1 MSAAQDNH
9 AETSSRG
16 KSFKPL
22 LILTALGIVFG
33 DIGTSPLYAF
43 KAGMD
48 AAGGLTPENIMGIV
62 SLIFWALTIVISI
75 EYVHFIM
82 RADNDGE
89 GGILALA
96 GLLTRDRHKPII
108 MAGALAGSALLYGD
122 GIITPA
128 ISVLSA
134 LEGLNTAEPFFAP
147 YIVPLTVVILLI
159 FFSIQRRGTASIA
172 KLFGPIM
179 LLFFISLF
187 VLGIRSVIL
196 TPEILHSVNPLYAAQ
211 FISNNIGIAMIVI
224 GSVFLVVTGGEA
236 LYADMGHVGRKPITQ
251 AWFFVVFPALMLN
264 YFGQGAHLLRNLD
277 KPLVNP
283 FYELAPASLV
293 IPLVILSTAATIIA
307 SQAMVSGVFSL
318 TKQAIA
324 LGRLPRLK
332 IIQTSGSEY
341 GQIYL
346 PAINF
351 MMALGTIILVITFK
365 KSENLV
371 AAYGIAVSGT
381 MVVTSILL
389 FGMMR
394 HAWKWSLWSTIVVA
408 GTFIFIEFMFFT
420 SNLTKFFDGGWL
432 PLTIGAVLFGVM
444 MVWQK
449 GTNACSQQI
458 RQMAESFDDFL
469 LRLDDPEIRRLPG
482 VAVFFTRMR
491 DKAPPLLTNQLKWN
505 HALHETVILMSIDV
519 LREPRVHARD
529 RLRIEPLGKGVI
541 RIIATYGYMQTPDIH
556 VILRWLPRL
565 ANLDVDP
572 GEATYYLWSEV
583 IVAAPENSVMPRWL
597 LNLFTFMR
605 RNGTRGS
612 DYFGLPQH
620 RVVEIGVH
628 LEI

>member
-1 MSAAQDNH
+1 M
-9 AETSSRG
+9 G
-16 KSFKPL
+16 KESVGEASHRERSFRPM

-43 KAGMD
+43 KAAMV
-48 AAGGLTPENIMGIV
+48 ASGGAEASSIMGII
-62 SLIFWALTIVISI
+62 SLIFWTLTIVISI
-75 EYVHFIM
+75 EYVHFVM

-96 GLLTRDRHKPII
+96 GLLTKERHRPII
-108 MAGALAGSALLYGD
+108 MGVALVGGTLLYGD

-134 LEGLNTAEPFFAP
+134 LEGLNTAEPLFKP
-147 YIVPLTVVILLI
+147 YVMPLTVLILLG
-159 FFSIQRRGTASIA
+159 FFVLQRRGTANIA

-179 LLFFISLF
+179 LLFFAVMLF
-187 VLGIRSVIL
+187 FGIRSVIQ
-196 TPEILHSVNPLYAAQ
+196 TPEILSAVNPIYAVH
-211 FISNNIGIAMIVI
+211 FIMQNFGISMIVV
-224 GSVFLVVTGGEA
+224 GAVFLAVTGGEA
-236 LYADMGHVGRKPITQ
+236 LYADMGHMGRRPITH

-264 YFGQGAHLLRNLD
+264 YFGQGALLLRNIG
-277 KPLVNP
+277 KPVVNP
-283 FYELAPASLV
+283 FYELVPSDWV
-293 IPLVILSTAATIIA
+293 IPFVVLSTLASIIA
-307 SQAMVSGVFSL
+307 SQAIISGVFSL

-351 MMALGTIILVITFK
+351 LMAVGTILLVVFFQH
-365 KSENLV
+365 SDNLA

-381 MVVTSILL
+381 MLITTWLLYGVMRYIWRWNSWSSLIIVGCFGILDSL
-389 FGMMR
+389 FF
-394 HAWKWSLWSTIVVA
+394 L
-408 GTFIFIEFMFFT
+408 
-420 SNLTKFFDGGWL
+420 SNMTKIFDGGWL
-432 PLTIGAVLFGVM
+432 PLLIAGLLFGIM
-444 MVWQK
+444 FVWQK
-449 GTNACSQQI
+449 GTNACTRQI

-529 RLRIEPLGKGVI
+529 RLRIEPLGKGII
-541 RIIATYGYMQTPDIH
+541 RITATYGYMQTPDIH

-565 ANLDVDP
+565 ANIDVDP

-583 IVAAPENSVMPRWL
+583 VVAAPENSVMPRWL

>member
-1 MSAAQDNH
+1 M
-9 AETSSRG
+9 
-16 KSFKPL
+16 
-22 LILTALGIVFG
+22 
-33 DIGTSPLYAF
+33 
-43 KAGMD
+43 
-48 AAGGLTPENIMGIV
+48 
-62 SLIFWALTIVISI
+62 IFWTLTVVISI

-82 RADNDGE
+82 RADNAGE

-96 GLLTRDRHKPII
+96 GLLTRERNKPII
-108 MAGALAGSALLYGD
+108 MIAALVGSVLLYGD

-147 YIVPLTVVILLI
+147 YVMPITVLILLV
-159 FFSIQRRGTASIA
+159 FFFFQRRGTASIA

-179 LLFFISLF
+179 LLFFITLF
-187 VLGIRSVIL
+187 VLGIKSVLL
-196 TPEILHSVNPLYAAQ
+196 TPEILQSVNPIHAFH
-211 FISNNIGIAMIVI
+211 FIAKNVGIAMIVV

-283 FYELAPASLV
+283 FYELAPSNLV
-293 IPLVILSTAATIIA
+293 IPFVILSTAATIIA

-351 MMALGTIILVITFK
+351 MMAFGTIFLVVVFRN
-365 KSENLV
+365 SENLV

-381 MVVTSILL
+381 MVITSFLL
-389 FGMMR
+389 FGVMR
-394 HAWKWSLWSTIVVA
+394 HIWKWSLWSTIIVV
-408 GTFIFIEFMFFT
+408 GTFILINLMFFT
-420 SNLTKFFDGGWL
+420 SNLTKVFDGGWL
-432 PLTIGAVLFGVM
+432 PLTIGAVLFGIMV
-444 MVWQK
+444 VWQR
-449 GTNACSQQI
+449 GTKACSQQI

-469 LRLDDPEIRRLPG
+469 VRLDDPEIRRLPG

-491 DKAPPLLTNQLKWN
+491 DMAPPLLTNQLKWN
-505 HALHETVILMSIDV
+505 RALHETVILMSIDV
-519 LREPRVHARD
+519 IREPRVHARD
-529 RLRIEPLGKGVI
+529 RLRIEPLGKGII

-583 IVAAPENSVMPRWL
+583 VVAAPENSVMPRWL

>member
-1 MSAAQDNH
+1 MTVGKDSG
-9 AETSSRG
+9 AEAGHRER
-16 KSFKPL
+16 SFRPM

-43 KAGMD
+43 KAAMVASGGSE
-48 AAGGLTPENIMGIV
+48 AATIMGII
-62 SLIFWALTIVISI
+62 SLIFWTLTIVISI
-75 EYVHFIM
+75 EYVHFVM

-96 GLLTRDRHKPII
+96 GLLTKERHRPII
-108 MAGALAGSALLYGD
+108 MAVALVGGALLYGD

-134 LEGLNTAEPFFAP
+134 LEGLNTAEPSFKP
-147 YIVPLTVVILLI
+147 YVMPLTVLILLG
-159 FFSIQRRGTASIA
+159 FFVLQRRGTANIA

-179 LLFFISLF
+179 LLFFGVMLF
-187 VLGIRSVIL
+187 FGIRSVIE
-196 TPEILHSVNPLYAAQ
+196 TPEILAAINPIYAVN
-211 FISNNIGIAMIVI
+211 FISQNFGISMIVV
-224 GSVFLVVTGGEA
+224 GAVFLAVTGGEA
-236 LYADMGHVGRKPITQ
+236 LYADMGHIGRRPITH

-264 YFGQGAHLLRNLD
+264 YFGQGALLLRNIG
-277 KPLVNP
+277 KPIVNP
-283 FYELAPASLV
+283 FYELVPSDWV
-293 IPLVILSTAATIIA
+293 IPFVVLSTLASIIA
-307 SQAMVSGVFSL
+307 SQAIISGVFSL

-346 PAINF
+346 PAINLL
-351 MMALGTIILVITFK
+351 MAVGTILLVVFFK
-365 KSENLV
+365 HSENLA

-381 MVVTSILL
+381 MLITTWLLYGVMRYIWRWRVWSSLLIVGCFGILDSL
-389 FGMMR
+389 FF
-394 HAWKWSLWSTIVVA
+394 L
-408 GTFIFIEFMFFT
+408 
-420 SNLTKFFDGGWL
+420 SNMTKVFDGGWL
-432 PLTIGAVLFGVM
+432 PLLIAGLLFGIMV
-444 MVWQK
+444 VWQK
-449 GTNACSQQI
+449 GTNACTRQI

-469 LRLDDPEIRRLPG
+469 LRLDDPEVRRLPG

-529 RLRIEPLGKGVI
+529 RLRIEPLGKGII
-541 RIIATYGYMQTPDIH
+541 RITATYGYMQTPDIH

-565 ANLDVDP
+565 ANIDVDP

-583 IVAAPENSVMPRWL
+583 VVAAPENSVMPRWL